1 MIHLSLILAMTD
13 NGVIGDKGGIPWRLP
28 EDMRRF
34 KALTLGKPNIMGRKT
49 WESLP
54 KKPLPGRTNIIVTR
68 DRNYSADGATVVA
81 TINEALGRAKAE
93 NPEEIMVIGGAE
105 IYRASLPLATRIH
118 LTEIHAKIEGDT
130 SFAFD
135 RTGWSE
141 AAREDHRTE
150 DGLSYSFVTLQRTN
164 S

>member
-1 MIHLSLILAMTD
+1 MAD
-13 NGVIGDKGGIPWRLP
+13 NGVIGDRGRIPWRLP
-28 EDMRRF
+28 DDMRHF
-34 KALTLGKPNIMGRKT
+34 KALTLGKPSIMGRKT

-54 KKPLPGRTNIIVTR
+54 KKPLPGRSNIVITR
-68 DRNYSADGATVVA
+68 DRNYRADGATVVA

-105 IYRASLPLATRIH
+105 IYRVALPLATRIH
-118 LTEIHAKIEGDT
+118 LTEIHAQIEGDT

-135 RTGWSE
+135 RTGWIE
-141 AAREDHRTE
+141 AFREDHNT
-150 DGLSYSFVTLQRTN
+150 DAGLSYSFVTLQRTN